1 MFRQISPT
9 VKNLLGINI
18 LVFLLTST
26 GIISAD
32 RLAMHYFESSDFHFY
47 QIITYLFV
55 HSSLMHLISNMFG
68 LYMFGSL
75 LERIWGRQRFTFFY
89 FFCGIGAGLLYMGI
103 QYYIDFAELRR
114 ATNLALSDPN
124 SQNLLDYW
132 AKFGR
137 IPVPGGFPNVL
148 LVKQNYNEIVSSSI
162 LGGASGAIFGIVM
175 AFGYLFPNSE
185 MYLFPFPIPIKAK
198 WFVTFYG
205 LYEMY
210 AGIENQ
216 TGDNVAHF
224 AHIGGMI
231 FAVILLKIWG
241 TKRNNFY

>member
-1 MFRQISPT
+1 MKYGKINAPGG
-9 VKNLLGINI
+9 LINI
-18 LVFLLTST
+18 TLV
-26 GIISAD
+26 
-32 RLAMHYFESSDFHFY
+32 
-47 QIITYLFV
+47 Q
-55 HSSLMHLISNMFG
+55 
-68 LYMFGSL
+68 
-75 LERIWGRQRFTFFY
+75 
-89 FFCGIGAGLLYMGI
+89 
-103 QYYIDFAELRR
+103 
-114 ATNLALSDPN
+114 
-124 SQNLLDYW
+124 
-132 AKFGR
+132 
-137 IPVPGGFPNVL
+137 
-148 LVKQNYNEIVSSSI
+148 QNYQEIVSSSI
-162 LGGASGAIFGIVM
+162 LGGASGAIFGIIM

-224 AHIGGMI
+224 AHIGGMV